1 MDYTFVFERVIVKV
15 VDIVVADGIVVAD
28 TADVDV
34 AAAARISRAYSL
46 RWTKA

>member
-1 MDYTFVFERVIVKV
+1 VIVV
-15 VDIVVADGIVVAD
+15 VPKRKLVFVRPSSVDGGVVGAVGA
-28 TADVDV
+28 VDV